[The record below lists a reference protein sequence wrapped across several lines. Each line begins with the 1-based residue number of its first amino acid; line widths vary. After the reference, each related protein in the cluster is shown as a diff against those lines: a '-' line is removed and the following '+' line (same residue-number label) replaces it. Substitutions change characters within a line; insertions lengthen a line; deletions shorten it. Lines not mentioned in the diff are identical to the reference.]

1 MTGITVARAWRRG
14 ALQSIA
20 AVALAVGLV
29 CGSTATAHAD
39 ILDDLAEQYAIGAS
53 GGQLSKLLKVSL
65 KLRSM
70 GYKPSQTYLDGLTK
84 AATYRP
90 NQNPLI
96 EAMKDTIAYQA
107 KAKAQTDLIRGSQ
120 SQQGVVSTGQMPV
133 GSQIGT
139 SAPGGQSG
147 ALQTAGFSGAEIE
160 QAVIAAMY
168 EASSTQA
175 TLNTEHIVAEVARTR
190 PLSVVMA
197 EKIAYLRA
205 WAQDRTVRADE

>member
-14 ALQSIA
+14 ALRSIA
-20 AVALAVGLV
+20 GVALAVGLV

-70 GYKPSQTYLDGLTK
+70 GYKPSQTYLDALTK

-96 EAMKDTIAYQA
+96 EALKDTIAYQA
-107 KAKAQTDLIRGSQ
+107 KVKAQTDLIQGSQ
-120 SQQGVVSTGQMPV
+120 SQQGMVSTGQMPV
-133 GSQIGT
+133 GSQSGT

-147 ALQTAGFSGAEIE
+147 ATVTSV
-160 QAVIAAMY
+160 QAVPVPAPAPVPVP
-168 EASSTQA
+168 APA
-175 TLNTEHIVAEVARTR
+175 PA
-190 PLSVVMA
+190 P
-197 EKIAYLRA
+197 
-205 WAQDRTVRADE
+205 